1 MIAEPI
7 AKKQVECFHC
17 GEDCVEELIRY
28 DDKNFCCQGCKAVYE
43 LFLDT
48 DLQEVYANRKVFR
61 ENSHKY
67 EYLNNPGIES
77 KLLDFQSESHNK
89 VKLFLPAVHC
99 SSCIYVLEN
108 LHRLEEGVIKVTL
121 NFIKKEADIHYDPRR
136 LSLEKVAELLAS
148 IGYPPKFST
157 ESTEKKQSSTDHLSI
172 KIGIAAFCFGN
183 IMLLSFPEYLGFE
196 DALDEVFG
204 RFFSWINI
212 LLAIPVVLYSG
223 RDYFISAWKGLA
235 KKFINID
242 VPIALGI
249 LVLFSRSS
257 YEVLSH
263 TGPGYFDSLAG
274 LVFFLLIGK
283 WFQSKTYQSLSFE
296 RDYRSYFPLAVL
308 KETGNGP
315 VSTPIQDLVPGDTIM
330 IRNEEIIPA
339 DAILLNGE
347 AKIDYSF
354 VTGEADAVTVLP
366 NEVVYAGGRQMGE
379 RLTLKLTRKSSHSYL
394 TGLWNNQVFK
404 TERQGY
410 SELLVNKISKH
421 FTLVVISLATIAALY
436 WLFYDK
442 TEAWQVFTA
451 VLIVA
456 CPCALALSAPFTNG
470 NSLRILG
477 RNKFYLKKANIAE
490 YLAAI
495 DTLVFDKTGT
505 ITEAGKGRAHYRG
518 EALEEWEKA
527 VVAQMTSNS
536 IHPLSK
542 KIHSLYQQEK
552 EVDLDRFTEKTGK
565 GLHANYE
572 GHQVRLGSGRWL
584 GVGSHDGVD
593 GRVYLEIDGNLK
605 GCFEISSHYREG
617 LRDLVA
623 KLKKNVDLFVLSGD
637 NDKEREDLKKIFGP
651 QVEMRFEQSPEDKLK
666 FIEKLRNEGRKVMM
680 LGDGLNDAGAL
691 KQSDVG
697 IAVTDDIAAFSP
709 ACDGILLGDE
719 LDRLY
724 DFIQYT
730 KKAKRIIIASFMI
743 SFAYNLVGVTLAVCA
758 LLTPIAAA
766 ILMPVS
772 SISVVI
778 FTTLSGNLQARRQKL
793 L

>member
-1 MIAEPI
+1 MIAEPVV
-7 AKKQVECFHC
+7 KKQVECFHC

-28 DDKNFCCQGCKAVYE
+28 DDKDFCCQGCKAVYE
-43 LFLDT
+43 LFQGT
-48 DLQEVYANRKVFR
+48 DLQEVYANRKELR

-67 EYLNNPGIES
+67 DYLNNPDIEN
-77 KLLDFQSESHNK
+77 KLLDFQSGSHNK

-108 LHRLEEGVIKVTL
+108 LHRLEDGILKVTL
-121 NFIKKEADIHYDPRR
+121 NFIKKEADVHYDPRK

-148 IGYPPKFST
+148 IGYPPKFFT
-157 ESTEKKQSSTDHLSI
+157 GSTEKKRSSTDHLSI

-196 DALDEVFG
+196 DAVDEVFG

-212 LLAIPVVLYSG
+212 FLAIPVVVYSG
-223 RDYFISAWKGLA
+223 RDYFVSAWKGLA
-235 KKFINID
+235 RKFINID

-257 YEVLSH
+257 YEVLTH

-283 WFQSKTYQSLSFE
+283 WFQSKTYQNLSFE

-308 KETGNGP
+308 KETSSDL
-315 VSTPIQDLVPGDTIM
+315 VSTPIQDLEPGDTI
-330 IRNEEIIPA
+330 IVRNEEIIPA
-339 DAILLNGE
+339 DAVLLQGE

-354 VTGEADAVTVLP
+354 VTGEADAVAVRP
-366 NEVVYAGGRQMGE
+366 KEMIYAGGRQLGE
-379 RLTLKLTRKSSHSYL
+379 RLTLKLIQKSSHSYL

-410 SELLVNKISKH
+410 AELLINKISKH
-421 FTLVVISLATIAALY
+421 FTLVVISIATLAALY
-436 WLFYDK
+436 WLIYDSS
-442 TEAWQVFTA
+442 EVWQVFTA

-470 NSLRILG
+470 NSLRVLG

-490 YLAAI
+490 YLASV

-505 ITEAGKGRAHYRG
+505 ITEACRGAARYHG
-518 EALEEWEKA
+518 EALEIWERA
-527 VVAQMTSNS
+527 IIAQMTSNS

-542 KIHSLYQQEK
+542 KIHNLYVK
-552 EVDLDRFTEKTGK
+552 EDKIPLNDFKEWAGK
-565 GLHANYE
+565 GLQAGYNSHK
-572 GHQVRLGSGRWL
+572 VMIGSSRWL
-584 GVGSHDGVD
+584 GVDARDRAD
-593 GRVYLEIDGNLK
+593 GRVYLKIDGRVK
-605 GCFEISSHYREG
+605 GYFDISSHYRKG
-617 LRDLVA
+617 LGDLVTE
-623 KLKKNVDLFVLSGD
+623 LKKSADLFVLSGD
-637 NDKEREDLKKIFGP
+637 NDQEKENLKKVFGAGT
-651 QVEMRFEQSPEDKLK
+651 EMRFEQSPEDKLK
-666 FIEKLRNEGRKVMM
+666 FIERLRKEGRKVMM

-719 LDRLY
+719 LYRLG
-724 DFIQYT
+724 DFLRYA
-730 KKAKRIIIASFMI
+730 KKAKRIILASFVI
-743 SFAYNLVGVTLAVCA
+743 SFAYNLVGITLAVGA
-758 LLTPIAAA
+758 MLTPVAAA

-772 SISVVI
+772 SISVVV
-778 FTTLSGNLQARRQKL
+778 FTTLSGNFQARRQKL